1 MNGPASADCP
11 RFAFRGLHSCCVR
24 DSRALMRVIPRFA
37 VGCMLGEELFFVSEV
52 CGCFFWWASFE
63 VCLMLVEV
71 FPALLQTCFIPIVS
85 IPSSFNQV
93 IVDVDVVTMDD
104 SRFIRLLMGIENLQG
119 NLNMKRKAISDEKV
133 NHTSSE
139 INRTIAVQPVV
150 LQCLLDRPPSLITP
164 SFPAV
169 VLWNA

>member
-1 MNGPASADCP
+1 
-11 RFAFRGLHSCCVR
+11 
-24 DSRALMRVIPRFA
+24 
-37 VGCMLGEELFFVSEV
+37 
-52 CGCFFWWASFE
+52 
-63 VCLMLVEV
+63 MLVEV

-169 VLWNA
+169 VL